1 MRFHKSEIIFL
12 VFLALIASGTYL
24 VYSSVGQLQ
33 TGMRSMGNGPMAL
46 RLGEI
51 ETTLIAACVL
61 LGTSFVGGLL
71 LIYPLMRLQ
80 VRESGKLEVMTR
92 TLTEKSA
99 TFQQAALTD
108 ALTGL
113 QNRRYF
119 DDALAEYLEE
129 FGRIGRPIGVMI
141 IDLDHF
147 KKVNDTYGHDVGDIV
162 LKELGQCLM
171 EFTRYHDIVARLGGE
186 EFAVVAPNL
195 DMYSLKKLAE
205 RIRMAVENLTIRAGS
220 TTLKVTASIG
230 IATWDGQE
238 DGMGLYKRADAQLY
252 HAKNGGRNRV
262 AAAA

>member
-1 MRFHKSEIIFL
+1 MRLHKSEIIFL
-12 VFLALIASGTYL
+12 AFLALVAAATYL
-24 VYSSVGQLQ
+24 VYQSYGDVQMLVERA
-33 TGMRSMGNGPMAL
+33 RSESAIARLVML
-46 RLGEI
+46 RTNL
-51 ETTLIAACVL
+51 LIAC
-61 LGTSFVGGLL
+61 GLL
-71 LIYPLMRLQ
+71 VISSMVGLVLVYPLMRSQVRQSGELQ
-80 VRESGKLEVMTR
+80 VMAR

-147 KKVNDTYGHDVGDIV
+147 KKVNDTHGHDVGDMV
-162 LKELGQCLM
+162 LKELGKCLL

-195 DMYSLKKLAE
+195 DGYALKKLAE
-205 RIRMAVENLTIRAGS
+205 RIRMAVEAMKIHAGN
-220 TTLKVTASIG
+220 TQLKVTASIG
-230 IATWDGQE
+230 IATWNGKE